1 MRVSQNISAKVLI
14 CAAGASRRMAPDD
27 KLMLPIHGQPLLRH
41 VAKRVLSFNIP
52 TLVALPPKPHPRWGA
67 LEGLMLTMASHSDS
81 EEGLAGTLRA
91 AVATLPS
98 SVTHLCVVLAD
109 LPDIHFQDFE
119 EIFEQ
124 VKANPKA
131 AIWRPLGPQGQ
142 PAHPTVFHH
151 QTFSSFAKI
160 SGDNGAKT
168 VIESFGDALH
178 EYSSISCA
186 GSSDIDTPQDYQTY
200 LARS

>member
-1 MRVSQNISAKVLI
+1 
-14 CAAGASRRMAPDD
+14 MAPDD

-41 VAKRVLSFNIP
+41 VAKRVLHYNIP
-52 TLVALPPKPHPRWGA
+52 TLVALPPKPHPRWDA
-67 LEGLMLTMASHSDS
+67 LEGLTLTMSSHADS

-91 AVATLPS
+91 AVSTLLS

-109 LPDIHFQDFE
+109 LPDIHFQNFE
-119 EIFEQ
+119 EVFEQ

-142 PAHPTVFHH
+142 PAHPIVFHQ

-160 SGDNGAKT
+160 SGDTGAGA

-178 EYSSISCA
+178 EFSSISNS
-186 GSSDIDTPQDYQTY
+186 GSHDIDTPEDYKSY
-200 LARS
+200 LAQS